1 MKINQKFNESKEKE
15 DLPITFLTSFVSK
28 GWDEVGI
35 LRADS
40 EAIKETY
47 KGAFKIEKIINDLI
61 DSYLIAIGQ
70 IEAHLEKKDYL
81 DYSRDDLLKES
92 VKEDINIDNLKIDE
106 IDINSEKEIL
116 PEPETPLIKKIEV
129 NEPSSVDPANEK
141 AKMPVAPN
149 MDDIEYFVDFGEP
162 VGEKITDA
170 DLYDD
175 QK

>member
-15 DLPITFLTSFVSK
+15 NLPVTFLTSFVSK

-35 LRADS
+35 LRD
-40 EAIKETY
+40 EVKAIKETY
-47 KGAFKIEKIINDLI
+47 KGTTKIEKILNDLI

-70 IEAHLEKKDYL
+70 IEEHLEKKEYL
-81 DYSRDDLLKES
+81 DYLRDGLLKES
-92 VKEDINIDNLKIDE
+92 VKEDININNLKLDE
-106 IDINSEKEIL
+106 IDINPEKESL
-116 PEPETPLIKKIEV
+116 PEPEIPTVKKIEV
-129 NEPSSVDPANEK
+129 NEPRPTHIVDEK
-141 AKMPVAPN
+141 KEMPKALN
-149 MDDIEYFVDFGEP
+149 MDDIEYFVDFDEP

>member
-35 LRADS
+35 LRADT

-47 KGAFKIEKIINDLI
+47 KGTSKIEKIINDLI

-81 DYSRDDLLKES
+81 DYSRDDILKES

-106 IDINSEKEIL
+106 IDINSGREIL
-116 PEPETPLIKKIEV
+116 PEPEISAGKKIKV
-129 NEPSSVDPANEK
+129 NEIRPAYTADEK
-141 AKMPVAPN
+141 REVPVAPN
-149 MDDIEYFVDFGEP
+149 MDDIEYFVDFDEP